1 MNSKERYDLTTRNL
15 AEVLTEDGL
24 NKLIESKKAPVV
36 YWGTA
41 PTGKPHVGYFLPMLK
56 VADLLNAGWQVKI
69 LLADLHA
76 ALDNTPWEVLE
87 KRYQYYARVIPLM
100 IKALGVK
107 EVKNLKF
114 VKGSDFQLEKK
125 YFEDLMKLSSYTSV
139 KNAEKAGSE
148 VVKQSDNPRLSG
160 LIYPLMQVLDEEYL
174 KVDAQLGG
182 MDQRKIFVLARESMS
197 KLGYEPRIEL
207 INPLVPSL
215 VSGGKMSASN
225 EKSKIDL
232 LDTEKE
238 IKQKINDADCV
249 AGDSDNGVM
258 AFVKFVIMVIKQDAN
273 EKFVVQRPEKYGGN
287 LEYKNY
293 EEVEKDFNDKKLHP
307 LDLKNSIANEIVE
320 LLKPIQKQRKE
331 LEKLAKA
338 GYS

>member
-1 MNSKERYDLTTRNL
+1 
-15 AEVLTEDGL
+15 
-24 NKLIESKKAPVV
+24 
-36 YWGTA
+36 
-41 PTGKPHVGYFLPMLK
+41 
-56 VADLLNAGWQVKI
+56 
-69 LLADLHA
+69 
-76 ALDNTPWEVLE
+76 
-87 KRYQYYARVIPLM
+87 
-100 IKALGVK
+100 
-107 EVKNLKF
+107 
-114 VKGSDFQLEKK
+114 
-125 YFEDLMKLSSYTSV
+125 
-139 KNAEKAGSE
+139 
-148 VVKQSDNPRLSG
+148 
-160 LIYPLMQVLDEEYL
+160 
-174 KVDAQLGG
+174 
-182 MDQRKIFVLARESMS
+182 
-197 KLGYEPRIEL
+197 
-207 INPLVPSL
+207 
-215 VSGGKMSASN
+215 MSASN